1 MKTKGIIG
9 LVLVM
14 TLLMMSTAV
23 FAQTAKGG
31 GWAAGSSYNRL
42 YNPATVETVSGQ
54 VVKIDKIVPTRG
66 MSYGVHVQL
75 KTEQETIAVHL
86 GPAWFIDRQKIK
98 VERGD
103 TITVT
108 GSRVTFKDAPAI
120 IASEIK
126 KGDAVLKLRDANGF
140 PVWAGRGRR

>member
-9 LVLVM
+9 LISVIA
-14 TLLMMSTAV
+14 LLITSASA
-23 FAQTAKGG
+23 FAQTAKGV

-42 YNPATVETVSGQ
+42 YNPATVETVSGE
-54 VVKIDKIVPTRG
+54 VVRIDKIAPKRG

-98 VERGD
+98 VELGD
-103 TITVT
+103 KIVVT
-108 GSRVTFKDAPAI
+108 GSRVTFKNAPAI
-120 IASEIK
+120 IAAEIK
-126 KGDAVLKLRDANGF
+126 KGDAILKLRDANGF
-140 PVWAGRGRR
+140 PAWAGRGRR

>member
-1 MKTKGIIG
+1 MKTKRIIA
-9 LVLVM
+9 
-14 TLLMMSTAV
+14 LLSALAMLITSAVV

-66 MSYGVHVQL
+66 MSYGVHAQL
-75 KTEQETIAVHL
+75 KTELETIAVHL

-98 VERGD
+98 VEQGD